1 MNFTSKQP
9 VLISIIA
16 ILILQAAGLLFQLSG
31 MGGFL
36 YSVIGSSLILTA
48 VSVLFR
54 KNSGESRPVHQ
65 DNLGERL
72 FQIAETMGFDSQQLI
87 WLSNDNM
94 KTFEKVAKFLM
105 RLKSS
110 ANRMRPVQKK
120 SMQASMSS
128 SEHVPI

>member
-54 KNSGESRPVHQ
+54 KKTAGNPVPSIRTTWGNGFFRSRKPWA
-65 DNLGERL
+65 L
-72 FQIAETMGFDSQQLI
+72 TP
-87 WLSNDNM
+87 
-94 KTFEKVAKFLM
+94 
-105 RLKSS
+105 SS
-110 ANRMRPVQKK
+110 
-120 SMQASMSS
+120 
-128 SEHVPI
+128 